1 MESDSNKKA
10 MTTEVNNDFSKE
22 TTAEF
27 KDKAYHSNSKEG
39 LSGETENSSKRVE
52 TAKKMFWDATMS

>member
-52 TAKKMFWDATMS
+52 TAKKMF